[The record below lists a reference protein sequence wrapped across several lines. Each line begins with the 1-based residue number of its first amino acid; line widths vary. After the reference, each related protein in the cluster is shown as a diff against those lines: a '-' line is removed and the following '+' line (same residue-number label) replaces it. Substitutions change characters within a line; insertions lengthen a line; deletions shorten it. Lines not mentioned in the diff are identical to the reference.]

1 MQPTAEVK
9 KKVERPGLSHD
20 EIDEIRQACDLFDT
34 NQAGKID
41 LKELK
46 AAKQSLGFD
55 TKKSNNFPDDL

>member
-46 AAKQSLGFD
+46 AAKQSLY
-55 TKKSNNFPDDL
+55 